1 KRVAS
6 AANLSRWLSKYGS
19 APMTSGPHFE
29 FECLSEGCVNI
40 SASAC
45 LKYRSFD
52 PKQCLSFSRL
62 ASFFGAVWIAGVHQH
77 CDQCSAW
84 YDLVDKVDLFDNETV
99 RHADNARNIAA
110 RLH

>member
-1 KRVAS
+1 MDRRYSEACCECS
-6 AANLSRWLSKYGS
+6 TDDER
-19 APMTSGPHFE
+19 PHLKFDR
-29 FECLSEGCVNI
+29 LSEGRVNI

-84 YDLVDKVDLFDNETV
+84 YDLADKVDLFDNETV